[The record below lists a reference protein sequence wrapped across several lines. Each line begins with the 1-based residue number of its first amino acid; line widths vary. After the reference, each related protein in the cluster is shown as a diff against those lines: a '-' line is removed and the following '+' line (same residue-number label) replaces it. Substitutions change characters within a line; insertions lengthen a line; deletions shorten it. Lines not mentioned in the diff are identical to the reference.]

1 MFLKHVKT
9 VKHVK
14 TYIGNVGFIYITC
27 LGLAIDAEWS
37 AGLFLPGFLVEGFS
51 MSGRLVFLKRFI
63 FIFLIFKFL
72 FKQFIF
78 PH

>member
-1 MFLKHVKT
+1 MGFRVNSRCR
-9 VKHVK
+9 VECR
-14 TYIGNVGFIYITC
+14 VG
-27 LGLAIDAEWS
+27 GE
-37 AGLFLPGFLVEGFS
+37 GLPGFLVEGYS
-51 MSGRLVFLKRFI
+51 MTGRLVFLKRFIFI

>member
-9 VKHVK
+9 VKRVK

-51 MSGRLVFLKRFI
+51 ISGRLVFLKRFI
-63 FIFLIFKFL
+63 FISLIFKFL

>member
-1 MFLKHVKT
+1 MPGGVQ
-9 VKHVK
+9 
-14 TYIGNVGFIYITC
+14 GFF
-27 LGLAIDAEWS
+27 
-37 AGLFLPGFLVEGFS
+37 FLPGFLVEGLS

-63 FIFLIFKFL
+63 SIFIFLIIKFL

>member
-1 MFLKHVKT
+1 M
-9 VKHVK
+9 
-14 TYIGNVGFIYITC
+14 
-27 LGLAIDAEWS
+27 GLTIDAGWS
-37 AGLFLPGFLVEGFS
+37 AGRVFVVVVVVVIFLPGFLVEGFS

-63 FIFLIFKFL
+63 FIFMFLIFKSL

>member
-37 AGLFLPGFLVEGFS
+37 AGLFFAWFPGGRVFYERAVSFS
-51 MSGRLVFLKRFI
+51 
-63 FIFLIFKFL
+63 
-72 FKQFIF
+72 
-78 PH
+78 